1 MKLKKKKGK
10 EKLTIR
16 WKYRK
21 IGMHNFLNFS
31 KILATLFVSAIHV
44 LNRSRSRLLNL
55 RFNPLQKVTEIPR
68 GEIFLSKYQI

>member
-21 IGMHNFLNFS
+21 IGMHSFLNF
-31 KILATLFVSAIHV
+31 VRV
-44 LNRSRSRLLNL
+44 
-55 RFNPLQKVTEIPR
+55 EDPR
-68 GEIFLSKYQI
+68 NSVRQCDPRA